1 MPSRVTAA
9 VAAIT
14 SAGATAATSGT
25 GTHVA
30 GTMGTGRVAVAVST
44 AALKASAEDIGG
56 DIAALAV
63 IRGGYG
69 LAVVIATRRAYRAI
83 ELLPHRRMQQHETHS
98 NDRAP
103 LKSGNSGGHGY
114 NNELATFR

>member
-1 MPSRVTAA
+1 
-9 VAAIT
+9 
-14 SAGATAATSGT
+14 
-25 GTHVA
+25 
-30 GTMGTGRVAVAVST
+30 MGTGRVAVAVST

-69 LAVVIATRRAYRAI
+69 LTVVIATRRAYRAI
-83 ELLPHRRMQQHETHS
+83 ELPHRRMQQHETNS
-98 NDRAP
+98 DDQAP